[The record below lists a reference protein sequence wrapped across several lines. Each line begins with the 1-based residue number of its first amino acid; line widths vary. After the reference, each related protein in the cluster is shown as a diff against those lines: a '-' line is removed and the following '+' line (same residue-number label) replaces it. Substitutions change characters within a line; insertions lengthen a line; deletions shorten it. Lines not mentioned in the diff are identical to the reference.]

1 MTRTITRRLL
11 AGVLGAGVA
20 LTGLSG
26 PAVAGPGDTAVSVG
40 RLVLEP
46 TDRGYVGS
54 LPVTV
59 NYRGHDAAY
68 LNLAVTEPVPG
79 AFDGLD
85 PADPCNFGVPQPA
98 RTIYCGVPGGALQ
111 PGERRTFTVDFRVLT
126 TTRPYAM
133 VTPGGKV
140 AIETG
145 DRNPANDTAAFSALF
160 RSTTGSLR
168 APRPYVRDTI
178 ADAAVSAGS
187 ATMTRQEDGSWFGR
201 VPITVRVAGDAAHDA
216 YWLAPTL
223 PRGVDIGGTEPADVC
238 TAHCMV
244 AGGKFMP
251 GEERTIA
258 LLIWAPAE
266 VSPGD
271 LGTGSVQLYG
281 NFGWSGQLPDVDP
294 ADNIATFAVTAG

>member
-1 MTRTITRRLL
+1 MTRTITRRLV

-26 PAVAGPGDTAVSVG
+26 PAFAAPHDTSVSVG

-46 TDRGYVGS
+46 TDRGYAGS

-68 LNLAVTEPVPG
+68 LNLAVTEPAPG

-85 PADPCNFGVPQPA
+85 PADPCVFGAAQPA
-98 RTIYCGVPGGALQ
+98 RTIYCHVPGGALR
-111 PGERRTFTVDFRVLT
+111 PGERRTFTVDFRVHT

-133 VTPGGKV
+133 VSFGGQV

-145 DRNPANDTAAFSALF
+145 DRNPANDTAAFSALY

-168 APRPYVRDTI
+168 APRPYVRDTLT
-178 ADAAVSAGS
+178 DAAVSAGP
-187 ATMTRQEDGSWFGR
+187 AALTRQEDGSWLGR
-201 VPITVRVAGDAAHDA
+201 VPLIIRVAGDAPHDV
-216 YWLAPTL
+216 YWLTPTL
-223 PRGVDIGGTEPADVC
+223 PSGVEIGGIEPPEPC
-238 TAHCMV
+238 TASCMV

-258 LLIWAPAE
+258 LLIRAPAE

-271 LGTGSVQLYG
+271 LGTGSAHLG
-281 NFGWSGQLPDVDP
+281 ASFGWGGLLPDVYP
-294 ADNIATFAVTAG
+294 ADNVATFTVTAG